1 MADEAKTDQAEQ
13 APAEQEEEQGIFKE
27 FISFLLHE
35 KKWWLIPLIVILL
48 LLVGLMFLLES
59 SSIAPFVY
67 PLH

>member
-1 MADEAKTDQAEQ
+1 MAEEPK
-13 APAEQEEEQGIFKE
+13 PEQEEKQGIFKE
-27 FISFLLHE
+27 FLSFLVHE
-35 KKWWLIPLIVILL
+35 KKWWLIPLVVILL

>member
-1 MADEAKTDQAEQ
+1 MAEEPK
-13 APAEQEEEQGIFKE
+13 PEQEEKQGIFKE
-27 FISFLLHE
+27 FLSFLIHE
-35 KKWWLIPLIVILL
+35 KKWWLIPLIVILM